1 MNFKASNAANARDK
15 WAARFSNY
23 FKVSELKIKDAD
35 VQVAILLE
43 LAGPDSLAI
52 HKAFTFAEGDN
63 VNDYE
68 LVLRKFTD
76 YCRPRKKA
84 VYERYSFWK
93 RDQECETIANGS
105 LNSERKQPCASS
117 DLKKNS

>member
-1 MNFKASNAANARDK
+1 MLPMHGTSGLHDSPTISRPLSPRK
-15 WAARFSNY
+15 
-23 FKVSELKIKDAD
+23 KDAD

-52 HKAFTFAEGDN
+52 HKMFAFAEGDN

-76 YCRPRKKA
+76 YCRPRKTLCTRGI
-84 VYERYSFWK
+84 VFGNVTRRRVRRS
-93 RDQECETIANGS
+93 TNGS